1 MSFPIIFMWAS
12 GYHISSIIS
21 RSNFFSSK
29 EECRDRKKK
38 KLLKIY
44 QNSGNN
50 LNKRGGRMKGLNRAL
65 NLSKRVGI
73 NIIT

>member
-1 MSFPIIFMWAS
+1 MWAS

-38 KLLKIY
+38 KVVK
-44 QNSGNN
+44 
-50 LNKRGGRMKGLNRAL
+50 
-65 NLSKRVGI
+65 NLSEFRKQFKQKRWTNERIKPGFKSFEASRD
-73 NIIT
+73 